1 MEQPSERVMRW
12 KAAWESRDIDA
23 IVAMYRPDAIHESS
37 LVPRFYPEAGGT
49 ALRGTNQIRAYFANA
64 LGRFTELRFELVSV
78 TESYLESFSR
88 ESSHQPSW
96 RAAIEYRRHSNVD
109 GANPAHVL
117 ELVQWEGALIKA
129 ARVFHF

>member
-1 MEQPSERVMRW
+1 MEQASERVTRW
-12 KAAWESRDIDA
+12 KVAWESRDVDA

-37 LVPRFYPEAGGT
+37 LVPRFYPEANGT
-49 ALRGTNQIRAYFANA
+49 ALHGTDQIRTYFANA

-78 TESYLESFSR
+78 TESSA
-88 ESSHQPSW
+88 

-109 GANPAHVL
+109 LANPAHVL
-117 ELVQWEGALIKA
+117 ELVQWEGPLIKA